1 MVVGFRAIPEKSV
14 SWGQNAIDIK
24 LSWWGVKLHLK
35 FAGWGV
41 NKERECIGEG
51 GDFCIL
57 IGRCVS
63 VNRVSLCFIRIFV
76 SFVSFPFH
84 IFRSVITFY
93 GSLAKKMTKRA
104 L

>member
-41 NKERECIGEG
+41 NKEMECIGG
-51 GDFCIL
+51 GHFCIL

-63 VNRVSLCFIRIFV
+63 VNRVSLCFIGIFV

-93 GSLAKKMTKRA
+93 GSLAKKMTKHA